1 MSGIRGLFTRDI
13 GPSEPKT
20 SPSVAG
26 SLALP
31 TVGDDN
37 AYKAL
42 EAGAHFKDPTGTVRQ
57 KPWVVTDDQSYEAV
71 PEGMPF
77 KDPAGQT
84 RRKPTAEALDV
95 GPQIL
100 YDMAVTDAERQNI
113 LGNFYG
119 KEAVKK
125 TPKGEVYVQS
135 GDKMLKPGRGW
146 PAVAGFVASEA
157 APVAG
162 SVAGEIGGAAA
173 GSVLPGAGTVA
184 GAVAGG
190 AAGAAGGQAFN
201 DMILGL
207 AGVYDRS
214 AGQEAGNLGVSAAFG
229 GAGTAIGRGLSAIAP
244 SLKGGLD
251 TLKNILPSKAAY
263 VLGAEPE
270 GTAQAV
276 RLSQGGALVRPSAWA
291 KEAPYLK
298 KVVEEFDPVFR
309 EQEVLKQSAQQ
320 YYEKEAGRLL
330 DSVGVAGGREPLTAA
345 TKPVSS
351 EAAGQAV
358 LKRVHADM
366 AAEDAKLDASLRNLR
381 GAAETAGFGRAAAH
395 ESRLGIVTAAADD
408 SLKAAQKGI
417 DAGFSELHGDV
428 NAALRAAGADRHP
441 GDLWRRAGEKL
452 DFVHAGID
460 ARAAK
465 MYGSAY
471 QVAGET
477 PLTHQVVEQEA
488 RQLIETLP
496 LEFQSSFPTMVH
508 QLDRFRG
515 NEPLTLEW
523 AHHLRSLARQRVDR
537 LMPYADRAEG
547 INRKISGMVNR
558 MLHDPAQSAEVQA
571 GVKVLDATDA
581 FYSKNMSKFEQE
593 AVDKIVKKMRS
604 GNFEDAP
611 ALAKIAFDPD
621 STVGRDTVRRLLG
634 PQLWKAVHGAD
645 VQGMLKS
652 STNTLGEIDAGRFA
666 QQVAGRVRQGVWG
679 AADLPEKATR
689 LANQVLATEGKIPL
703 RALPGDTVA
712 TLLQRAADYT
722 EEAKLLAKEKPL
734 ETLEAEL
741 KQIASDH
748 RREVAA
754 ARTARRNAPLGF
766 LTLPDA
772 SVRVMES
779 ADRIIGDPDLM
790 IAAANK
796 FGDKSPEFEAL
807 RQVAAH
813 RLLQRETGRTGKLIG
828 EIQKDIPESVQR
840 LMFPGIAKDEMV
852 TLAKDMAFLLGGT
865 GETFGGGMAAA
876 SRVLHPTMSALPLVP
891 QSMQFKVPVLDPV
904 VRFMQT
910 KYYQFMTWGVT
921 HPAFIQWVANGLKGP
936 PASRAAA
943 KAAAQQVMGLGGAIG
958 GGAGAAIPGLAQEA
972 RQQEPGAVTPRRDWR
987 HLGGSAQGRRSWQS
1001 LPTHDDIMR
1010 RAAGGSP

>member
-13 GPSEPKT
+13 GPGEPKT

-26 SLALP
+26 AVALP
-31 TVGDDN
+31 TVGDDE
-37 AYKAL
+37 AYGKL
-42 EAGAHFKDPTGTVRQ
+42 EFGAHFKDPTGTVRQ
-57 KPWVVTDDQSYEAV
+57 KPWTVTDDKSFEAV

-77 KDPAGQT
+77 RDPEGKT
-84 RRKPTAEALDV
+84 RRKPTFEAIGV

-100 YDMAVTDAERQNI
+100 YDMAVTDTEKQNI

-125 TPKGEVYVQS
+125 SPQGDVYVQA

-162 SVAGEIGGAAA
+162 SIAGEIGGAAA
-173 GSVLPGAGTVA
+173 GSVLPGPGTVA
-184 GAVAGG
+184 GAIGGG
-190 AAGAAGGQAFN
+190 AAGAAAGTAFN
-201 DMILGL
+201 DMVLGL

-214 AGQEAGNLGVSAAFG
+214 AGQEAGNLALSGAFG
-229 GAGTAIGRGLSAIAP
+229 GAGTAVGRGLAAIAP
-244 SLKGGLD
+244 SLAGGWD
-251 TLKNILPSKAAY
+251 ALKNVLPGKAAY
-263 VLGAEPE
+263 VLGAAPE
-270 GTAQAV
+270 ETAQAV
-276 RLSQGGALVRPSAWA
+276 RLSQAGALVRPSAWA

-330 DSVGVAGGREPLTAA
+330 DSVGVAGGREPLTGA

-351 EAAGQAV
+351 ERAGEAV
-358 LKRVHADM
+358 LKRVHNDM
-366 AAEDAKLDASLRNLR
+366 AVQDAKLDASLQGLTRS
-381 GAAETAGFGRAAAH
+381 AETAGFGRAAAV
-395 ESRLGIVTAAADD
+395 ESQLSIATAAADD

-417 DAGFSELHGDV
+417 DIGFSELRGDV
-428 NAALRAAGADRHP
+428 NTALKAANADRHP

-465 MYGSAY
+465 MYSSAY

-558 MLHDPAQSAEVQA
+558 MLHDPAQSAEVKA
-571 GVKVLDATDA
+571 GVKILDATDG
-581 FYSKNMSKFEQE
+581 FYSKNMGKFEQN
-593 AVDKIVKKMRS
+593 AVDQIVKKMRT

-621 STVGRDTVRRLLG
+621 STVGRDTVRKLLG
-634 PQLWKAVHGAD
+634 PELWKAVHGAD
-645 VQGMLKS
+645 VQGLLKS

-666 QQVAGRVRQGVWG
+666 QQVAGRVRQGVWD
-679 AADLPEKATR
+679 AADLPAKTTR
-689 LANQVLATEGKIPL
+689 LANQVLASEGKIPL
-703 RALPGDTVA
+703 HALPGDNVT
-712 TLLQRAADYT
+712 TLLQRAADYA
-722 EEAKLLAKEKPL
+722 EEAKVLAKEKPL

-748 RREVAA
+748 RREVAG

-779 ADRIIGDPDLM
+779 ADRIIGNPDLM
-790 IAAANK
+790 IAAATK
-796 FGDKSPEFEAL
+796 FGAASPEFESL

-813 RLLQRETGRTGKLIG
+813 RLLQRNSVEGTGKLIG
-828 EIQKDIPESVQR
+828 ELQTDVPESVQR
-840 LMFPGIAKDEMV
+840 LLFPGLAKDEMV

-904 VRFMQT
+904 VRFMQA
-910 KYYQFMTWGVT
+910 KYYQLMTWGVT
-921 HPAFIQWVANGLKGP
+921 HPAFIQWVASGLKGP
-936 PASRAAA
+936 PASRAAS
-943 KAAAQQVMGLGGAIG
+943 KAAVQQAMGLGGAA
-958 GGAGAAIPGLAQEA
+958 GAGIGAAVPGASHEAQ
-972 RQQEPGAVTPRRDWR
+972 RQQPPSRQQQDWR
-987 HLGGSAQGRRSWQS
+987 HLGGPPQKRSWQNQPS
-1001 LPTHDDIMR
+1001 HNDIMR